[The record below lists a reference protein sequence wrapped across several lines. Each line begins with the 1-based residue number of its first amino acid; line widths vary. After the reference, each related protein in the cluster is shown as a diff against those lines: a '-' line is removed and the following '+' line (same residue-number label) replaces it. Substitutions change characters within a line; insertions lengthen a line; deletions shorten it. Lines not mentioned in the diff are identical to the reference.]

1 MFRLIILRE
10 GGKEMDYFEYYY
22 KPKRPSLLIIIIVA
36 LLSSFLG
43 GIIAL
48 AFFSPQQTL
57 PPREGDLIPPPQD
70 SNRDFKWE
78 IKDYQRTPVVEAV
91 QRVSPAVV
99 GISNY
104 VNQRD
109 IFRGTTQLVKRG
121 VGSGVII
128 DPSGYIV
135 TNYHVIER
143 GEVIIV
149 TLDNGEE
156 LEAEVIGS
164 DPGTD
169 LAVLKVNRSGLPSA
183 EFGDSDRLVVGEV
196 AIAIGNPTGLE
207 LQQSVAVGVIS
218 ATDRSLEV
226 YEWVFSLIQTDA
238 AINPGNSGGP
248 LVNAIGQV
256 IGINSVKISNAE
268 GLGFA
273 IPSNIV
279 RNVVNEIVRYGE
291 VRRPMIGIMI
301 NEISPIIARQYNL
314 ATDHGLYIV
323 EVAPNS
329 PAQAGGL
336 RNNDIITHADGKKI
350 TSLRDFRMVMANKKI
365 GDKVEIKVIRGEET
379 LTLTVI
385 LAEYGY

>member
-1 MFRLIILRE
+1 
-10 GGKEMDYFEYYY
+10 MDYFDYYY

-48 AFFSPQQTL
+48 TFFSPQQTL
-57 PPREGDLIPPPQD
+57 PPSEESGDLIPPPQD

-143 GEVIIV
+143 GDVIIV
-149 TLDNGEE
+149 TLDSGEE

-169 LAVLKVNRSGLPSA
+169 LAVLKVNKTGLPSA
-183 EFGDSDRLVVGEV
+183 EFGDSDKLVVGEV

-248 LVNAIGQV
+248 LINAIGQV

-279 RNVVNEIVRYGE
+279 RNVVNEIIRYGE

-301 NEISPIIARQYNL
+301 NEISPIIARQYDL
-314 ATDHGLYIV
+314 SIDHGLYIV

-365 GDKVEIKVIRGEET
+365 GDKVEIKVVRGEET
-379 LTLTVI
+379 LTLAIT

>member
-1 MFRLIILRE
+1 
-10 GGKEMDYFEYYY
+10 MDYFEYYY

>member
-1 MFRLIILRE
+1 
-10 GGKEMDYFEYYY
+10 MDYFDYYY

-48 AFFSPQQTL
+48 TFFSPQQTL
-57 PPREGDLIPPPQD
+57 PPQGERGDLIPPPQD
-70 SNRDFKWE
+70 SDRDFKWE

-128 DPSGYIV
+128 DSSGYIV

-143 GEVIIV
+143 GDVIIV
-149 TLDNGEE
+149 TLDSGEE
-156 LEAEVIGS
+156 LEAEVVGS

-169 LAVLKVNRSGLPSA
+169 LAVLKVNKSGLPSA
-183 EFGDSDRLVVGEV
+183 EFGDSDKLVVGEV

-273 IPSNIV
+273 IPSNVV
-279 RNVVNEIVRYGE
+279 RNVVNEIIRYGE

-301 NEISPIIARQYNL
+301 QEISPILARQYNL
-314 ATDHGLYIV
+314 STDHGLYIV

-336 RNNDIITHADGKKI
+336 RNNDIIIQADGKKI
-350 TSLRDFRMVMANKKI
+350 ASLRDFRMVMANKKI
-365 GDKVEIKVIRGEET
+365 GDKVEIKVIRGEDT